1 MIPIHFENPEL
12 FKLGFLSFTALDA
25 VDVLLVSIVFYKI
38 YQYIKGTVAA
48 QIFVGLLVI
57 VAGSGAASFLNL
69 SSLNWIFSRLTSV
82 WVILVVILFQP
93 EIRRL
98 LLFLGQS
105 RIFGRL
111 FQQSSTDVVNET
123 VAAVEELAA
132 RRIGALIVFARSVG
146 LRLYMETGEE
156 LNARLSR
163 KLLASLFYPNTPLHD
178 GAVIIDNQR
187 IEAARC
193 ILPLTQ
199 NDTLPSHYG
208 MRHRAAIGLTEV
220 TDAIVVVLSEETG
233 RISLAENGRLIPIR
247 DTEDL
252 RLQLLERL
260 LPKRARR
267 QRPQAVSPAE
277 PVSP

>member
-1 MIPIHFENPEL
+1 MLPIDFHNPEL
-12 FKLGFLSFTALDA
+12 LKVGFLSFTVLDA
-25 VDVLLVSIVFYKI
+25 IDVALVTIVFYKI

-57 VAGSGAASFLNL
+57 LAGSGAASFLNL
-69 SSLNWIFSRLTSV
+69 TSLNWIFSRLTSV
-82 WVILVVILFQP
+82 WIIIVVILFQP

-111 FQQSSTDVVNET
+111 FRQSSNDVVNET
-123 VAAVEELAA
+123 VAAVEDLLA

-146 LRLYMETGEE
+146 LRLYIETGEE

-199 NDTLPSHYG
+199 NETLSGNYG

-220 TDAIVVVLSEETG
+220 TDAFVVVLSEETG
-233 RISLAENGRLIPIR
+233 RISLAENGRLIGIKNL
-247 DTEDL
+247 EDL
-252 RLQLLERL
+252 RRQLLERL
-260 LPKRARR
+260 SPKPIRR
-267 QRPQAVSPAE
+267 KPAQALQPAQ
-277 PVSP
+277 

>member
-1 MIPIHFENPEL
+1 MFPVEFQNPEL
-12 FKLGFLSFTALDA
+12 LRVGFLSFTLLDA
-25 VDVLLVSIVFYKI
+25 IDVALVTIIFYKV

-57 VAGSGAASFLNL
+57 LLVSSAASFLNL
-69 SSLNWIFSRLTSV
+69 TSLNWIFSRLTSA
-82 WVILVVILFQP
+82 WIIIVIVLFQP

-111 FQQSSTDVVNET
+111 FRSLSNDVVNET
-123 VAAVEELAA
+123 VAAVEDLVS

-146 LRLYMETGEE
+146 LRLYIETGEE

-163 KLLASLFYPNTPLHD
+163 RLLASLFYPNTPLHD

-199 NDTLPSHYG
+199 NETLGGNYG

-220 TDAIVVVLSEETG
+220 TDAFVIVVSEETG
-233 RISLAENGRLIPIR
+233 RMSLAENGKLIPIKNL
-247 DTEDL
+247 EDL
-252 RLQLLERL
+252 RLQLLARL
-260 LPKRARR
+260 SPKSI
-267 QRPQAVSPAE
+267 QRKSVQQLQ
-277 PVSP
+277 PVP

>member
-1 MIPIHFENPEL
+1 MFPIEFQNPEL
-12 FKLGFLSFTALDA
+12 LKVGFLSFTVLDA
-25 VDVLLVSIVFYKI
+25 IDVALVTIVFYKV

-48 QIFVGLLVI
+48 QIFIGLLVI
-57 VAGSGAASFLNL
+57 LAGSGVVSFFNL
-69 SSLNWIFSRLTSV
+69 MSLNWIFSRLTSV
-82 WVILVVILFQP
+82 WIIIVVILFQP

-105 RIFGRL
+105 RIFGQL
-111 FQQSSTDVVNET
+111 FRQSSNDVVNET
-123 VAAVEELAA
+123 VAAVEDLLS

-146 LRLYMETGEE
+146 LRLYIETGEE

-163 KLLASLFYPNTPLHD
+163 RLLASLFYPNTPLHD

-199 NDTLPSHYG
+199 NETLSGNYG

-220 TDAIVVVLSEETG
+220 TDAFVIVLSEETG
-233 RISLAENGRLIPIR
+233 RISLAENGKLLQVKNL
-247 DTEDL
+247 EDL
-252 RLQLLERL
+252 RAKLLERL
-260 LPKRARR
+260 SPKSI
-267 QRPQAVSPAE
+267 RPKTVQEHVLAQ
-277 PVSP
+277 

>member
-1 MIPIHFENPEL
+1 MFPVEFQNPEL
-12 FKLGFLSFTALDA
+12 LRVGFLSFTLLDA
-25 VDVLLVSIVFYKI
+25 IDVALVTIIFYKV

-57 VAGSGAASFLNL
+57 LLVSSAASFLNL
-69 SSLNWIFSRLTSV
+69 TSLNWIFSHLTSA
-82 WVILVVILFQP
+82 WIIIVIVLFQP

-111 FQQSSTDVVNET
+111 FRSLSNDVVNET
-123 VAAVEELAA
+123 VAAVEDLVS

-146 LRLYMETGEE
+146 LRLYIETGEE

-163 KLLASLFYPNTPLHD
+163 RLLASLFYPNTPLHD

-199 NDTLPSHYG
+199 NETLGGNYG

-220 TDAIVVVLSEETG
+220 TDAFVIVVSEETG
-233 RISLAENGRLIPIR
+233 RMSLAENGKLIPIKNL
-247 DTEDL
+247 EDL
-252 RLQLLERL
+252 RLQLLARL
-260 LPKRARR
+260 SPKSI
-267 QRPQAVSPAE
+267 QRKSVQQLQ
-277 PVSP
+277 PVP

>member
-1 MIPIHFENPEL
+1 MLPIDFHNPEL
-12 FKLGFLSFTALDA
+12 LKVGFLSFTALDA
-25 VDVLLVSIVFYKI
+25 IDVALVTVVFYKI

-57 VAGSGAASFLNL
+57 LAGSGAASFLNL
-69 SSLNWIFSRLTSV
+69 TSLNWIFSRLTSV
-82 WVILVVILFQP
+82 WIIIVVILFQP

-111 FQQSSTDVVNET
+111 FRQSSNDVVNET
-123 VAAVEELAA
+123 VAAVEELLS

-146 LRLYMETGEE
+146 LRLYIETGEE

-199 NDTLPSHYG
+199 NETLSGNYG

-220 TDAIVVVLSEETG
+220 TDAFVVVLSEETG
-233 RISLAENGRLIPIR
+233 RISLAENGRLIPIKNL
-247 DTEDL
+247 EDL

-260 LPKRARR
+260 SPKPIRRKPAREL
-267 QRPQAVSPAE
+267 QPAQ
-277 PVSP
+277 

>member
-1 MIPIHFENPEL
+1 MFPIEFQNPEL
-12 FKLGFLSFTALDA
+12 LKVGFLSFTVLDA
-25 VDVLLVSIVFYKI
+25 IDVALVTIVFYKV

-48 QIFVGLLVI
+48 QIFIGLLVI
-57 VAGSGAASFLNL
+57 LAGSGVVSFFNL
-69 SSLNWIFSRLTSV
+69 MSLNWIFSRLTSV
-82 WVILVVILFQP
+82 WIIIVVILFQP

-111 FQQSSTDVVNET
+111 FRQSSNDVVNET
-123 VAAVEELAA
+123 VAAVEDLLS
-132 RRIGALIVFARSVG
+132 RRVGALIVFARSVG
-146 LRLYMETGEE
+146 LRLYIETGEE

-163 KLLASLFYPNTPLHD
+163 RLLASLFYPNTPLHD

-199 NDTLPSHYG
+199 NETLSGNYG

-220 TDAIVVVLSEETG
+220 TDAFVIVLSEETG
-233 RISLAENGRLIPIR
+233 QISLAENGKLLPVKNL
-247 DTEDL
+247 EDL
-252 RLQLLERL
+252 RVKLLERL
-260 LPKRARR
+260 SPKSI
-267 QRPQAVSPAE
+267 RPKTTQEYVPAHN
-277 PVSP
+277 

>member
-1 MIPIHFENPEL
+1 MFPIEFQNPEL
-12 FKLGFLSFTALDA
+12 LKVGFLSFTVLDA
-25 VDVLLVSIVFYKI
+25 IDVALVTIVFYKV

-48 QIFVGLLVI
+48 QIFIGLLVI
-57 VAGSGAASFLNL
+57 LAGSGVVSFFNL
-69 SSLNWIFSRLTSV
+69 MSLNWIFSHLTSV
-82 WVILVVILFQP
+82 WIIIVVILFQP

-105 RIFGRL
+105 RVFGRL
-111 FQQSSTDVVNET
+111 FRQSSNDVVNET
-123 VAAVEELAA
+123 VAAVEDLLS

-146 LRLYMETGEE
+146 LRLYIETGEE

-163 KLLASLFYPNTPLHD
+163 RLLASLFYPNTPLHD

-199 NDTLPSHYG
+199 NEILSGNYG

-220 TDAIVVVLSEETG
+220 TDAFVVVLSEETG
-233 RISLAENGRLIPIR
+233 RISLAENGKLLAVKNL
-247 DTEDL
+247 EDL
-252 RLQLLERL
+252 RVKLLERL
-260 LPKRARR
+260 SPKSI
-267 QRPQAVSPAE
+267 RPKTTREYAPAHN
-277 PVSP
+277 

>member
-1 MIPIHFENPEL
+1 MFPIEFQNPEL
-12 FKLGFLSFTALDA
+12 FKVGFLSFTVLDA
-25 VDVLLVSIVFYKI
+25 IDVALVAIIFYKV
-38 YQYIKGTVAA
+38 YQYIRGTVAA
-48 QIFVGLLVI
+48 QILVGLLVI
-57 VAGSGAASFLNL
+57 LLISSAASFLNL
-69 SSLNWIFSRLTSV
+69 TSLNWIFGHLTNA
-82 WVILVVILFQP
+82 WIIIVIVLFQP

-111 FQQSSTDVVNET
+111 FRSLSNDVVNET
-123 VAAVEELAA
+123 VAAVEDLIS

-146 LRLYMETGEE
+146 LRLYIETGEE

-163 KLLASLFYPNTPLHD
+163 RLLAALFYPNTPLHD

-199 NDTLPSHYG
+199 NETLSGNYG

-220 TDAIVVVLSEETG
+220 TDAFVIVVSEETG
-233 RISLAENGRLIPIR
+233 RISLAENGKLIPIK
-247 DTEDL
+247 DLEDL
-252 RLQLLERL
+252 RFQLLARL
-260 LPKRARR
+260 SPKSI
-267 QRPQAVSPAE
+267 QRKSVQQLE
-277 PVSP
+277 PVT